1 MPLKLNSSG
10 GGSVTLDTPSTASTY
25 TLTVPAITGTAV
37 VTGSSATVTPTM
49 LSQPLTSATAQTASG
64 SSIDF
69 TGIPDWVTRITIS
82 LRVVSFAALGAARVR
97 LGTSGGLVTTG
108 YTTLSS
114 SIATTPAITMSALT
128 DGIVAFNGNDGTA
141 TITGTIILTK
151 LGGATNWVGTGN
163 FARNN
168 DNLMAFSNG
177 QLALGATL
185 TSVSVVATTSTFD
198 AGQIGL
204 MYE

>member
-1 MPLKLNSSG
+1 MTVVIDG
-10 GGSVTLDTPSTASTY
+10 TTGIDTVQDGVIVTADLAN
-25 TLTVPAITGTAV
+25 AA
-37 VTGSSATVTPTM
+37 VTPEKM
-49 LSQPLTSATAQTASG
+49 SQPLTSRTAQTASG

-82 LRVVSFAALGAARVR
+82 LRVVSFAALGASRVR

-108 YTTLSS
+108 YTALSS
-114 SIATTPAITMSALT
+114 SMASTPAITVSSFT
-128 DGIVAFNGNDGTA
+128 DGIVSFNSNDATT
-141 TITGTIILTK
+141 TITGTIVLTK
-151 LGGATNWVGTGN
+151 LGGLTNWVGTGN

-168 DNLMAFSNG
+168 DTIMAFSNG
-177 QLALGATL
+177 QIALGATL

>member
-1 MPLKLNSSG
+1 MPIAINGSG
-10 GGSVTLDTPSTASTY
+10 T
-25 TLTVPAITGTAV
+25 
-37 VTGSSATVTPTM
+37 VTGISAGGLPDATITPAELT
-49 LSQPLTSATAQTASG
+49 QPLTSMTAQTASG

-114 SIATTPAITMSALT
+114 SIATTPAITMSAIT
-128 DGIVAFNGNDGTA
+128 DGIVAFNSNDGAT
-141 TITGTIILTK
+141 TITGTIVLTK

-177 QLALGATL
+177 QIALGATL

>member
-1 MPLKLNSSG
+1 MTVVIDG
-10 GGSVTLDTPSTASTY
+10 TTGIDTVQDGVIVTADLAN
-25 TLTVPAITGTAV
+25 AA
-37 VTGSSATVTPTM
+37 VTPEKM
-49 LSQPLTSATAQTASG
+49 SQPLTSRTAQTASG

-69 TGIPDWVTRITIS
+69 TSIPDWVTRITIS
-82 LRVVSFAALGAARVR
+82 LRVVSFAALGAARIR
-97 LGTSGGLVTTG
+97 LGTSGGLVTSG
-108 YTTLSS
+108 YTALSS
-114 SIATTPAITMSALT
+114 SIATTPAITMSAIT
-128 DGIVAFNGNDGTA
+128 DGIVAFNSNDGAT
-141 TITGTIILTK
+141 TITGTIVLTK

-177 QLALGATL
+177 QISLGATL

>member
-1 MPLKLNSSG
+1 MPLKLNSSA
-10 GGSVTLDTPSTASTY
+10 GGSVTLDATSTASDF
-25 TLTVPAITGTAV
+25 TLTVPAVSGTAV

-49 LSQPLTSATAQTASG
+49 LSQPLTSRTAQTASG

-69 TGIPDWVTRITIS
+69 TSIPDWVTRITIT

-128 DGIVAFNGNDGTA
+128 DGIVGFNSNDATT